1 MSWSAWLSL
10 LAICCLGAMSP
21 GPSLAMIVRHSLGG
35 SRLHGVICAW
45 AHAMGIGIY
54 ALVTLLGLAV
64 VLQRAPTVFQAIT
77 LTGALYLAWIG
88 FQALRAKGGMQQKL
102 AAGEKTSLW
111 VAARDGFAISIFNPK
126 IMLFFLAL
134 FSQFVGIADS
144 FVGKGLIVTTP
155 LVIDGLWY
163 TVIAVMLSHP
173 NVLNRLREKASL
185 IDTLSGIVLIALA
198 LRVVVTL

>member
-64 VLQRAPTVFQAIT
+64 VLQQAPTVFQAIT

-134 FSQFVGIADS
+134 FSQFVGSADS

>member
-64 VLQRAPTVFQAIT
+64 VLQQAPTVFQAIT

-134 FSQFVGIADS
+134 FSQFVGSADN

>member
-1 MSWSAWLSL
+1 
-10 LAICCLGAMSP
+10 MSP

-64 VLQRAPTVFQAIT
+64 VLQQAPTVFQAIT

-134 FSQFVGIADS
+134 FSQFVGSADS